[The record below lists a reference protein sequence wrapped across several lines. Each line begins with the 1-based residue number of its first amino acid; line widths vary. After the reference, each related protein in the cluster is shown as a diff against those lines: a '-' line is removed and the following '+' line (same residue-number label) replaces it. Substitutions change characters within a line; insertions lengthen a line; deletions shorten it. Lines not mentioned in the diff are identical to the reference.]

1 MVEGKQNR
9 PPQNMPLWH
18 KDYREMVIFKKD
30 QTEEKLWQLSRSYHS
45 IHSQE
50 QTFLTYSH
58 LHLLETFQVI
68 FTSIREISIGK
79 AAFFATP
86 GRERDNIENLVSME
100 KAEPDLQNNL
110 TWFTVLF
117 LITSQKCLPPPT
129 ISFFFC
135 IYLEIIFRV
144 VVRAMSGSLRFSW

>member
-50 QTFLTYSH
+50 
-58 LHLLETFQVI
+58 
-68 FTSIREISIGK
+68 
-79 AAFFATP
+79 
-86 GRERDNIENLVSME
+86 
-100 KAEPDLQNNL
+100 
-110 TWFTVLF
+110 
-117 LITSQKCLPPPT
+117 
-129 ISFFFC
+129 
-135 IYLEIIFRV
+135 
-144 VVRAMSGSLRFSW
+144 